1 MIAEILYYCVNV
13 VRHQYIQYEYRIL
26 GSLTG
31 IRFSYLINEHLTSK
45 FQSSPAH
52 DCVKIVGIEFYIRG
66 AQKYS

>member
-13 VRHQYIQYEYRIL
+13 VRHQYVQYEYRIL

-31 IRFSYLINEHLTSK
+31 ISFSYLINANLISK

-52 DCVKIVGIEFYIRG
+52 DCVKISGIEFYIPW
-66 AQKYS
+66 AQKYG